1 MTRARAREQAACYH
15 TVAVDDV
22 NVFYREA
29 GSKTGPTILLQHGF
43 PSSSHMFRI
52 QIPALA
58 DHYHVI
64 APDYPG
70 FGYSDAPSPAD
81 FAYTFDHLTGVIE
94 QFITALSLER
104 FSLYVHDYGAPIGFR
119 IAARH
124 PERIQTIITQSGN
137 AYDDGFTS
145 SSDPLVAFAVSW
157 TNETEQEARRFLT
170 RDATIWQ
177 YTHGVR
183 DTTQISP
190 DAYEHDQAGLDRQG
204 NADIQLNL
212 FHDYKNNRA
221 QYPMWHAYFRE
232 HQPPLLAV
240 WGRNDEIF
248 GPNGAL
254 AFKRDLPQSE
264 VHLLDTGHF
273 ALEEDGDVIAF
284 LIRRFLAKH
293 LG

>member
-1 MTRARAREQAACYH
+1 MIMTAYH

-29 GSKTGPTILLQHGF
+29 GPQTGPTILLLHGF
-43 PSSSHMFRI
+43 PSSSHMFRNL
-52 QIPALA
+52 IPALA

-70 FGYSDAPSPAD
+70 FGYSDAPSPAE
-81 FAYTFDHLTGVIE
+81 FAYTFDNLTGVIE
-94 QFITALSLER
+94 RFITALGLER

-273 ALEEDGDVIAF
+273 ALEEDGDVIAC

>member
-1 MTRARAREQAACYH
+1 MTAYH

-29 GSKTGPTILLQHGF
+29 GPQTGPTILLLHGF
-43 PSSSHMFRI
+43 PSSSHMFRNL
-52 QIPALA
+52 IPALA

-70 FGYSDAPSPAD
+70 FGYSDAPSPAE
-81 FAYTFDHLTGVIE
+81 FAYTFDNLTGVIE
-94 QFITALSLER
+94 RFITALGLER

-145 SSDPLVAFAVSW
+145 SSDPLVAFAESW

>member
-1 MTRARAREQAACYH
+1 MTAYH

-29 GSKTGPTILLQHGF
+29 GPQTGPTILLLHGF
-43 PSSSHMFRI
+43 PSSSHMFRNL
-52 QIPALA
+52 IPALA

-70 FGYSDAPSPAD
+70 FGYSDAPSPAE
-81 FAYTFDHLTGVIE
+81 FAYTFDNLTGVIE
-94 QFITALSLER
+94 RFITALGLER

-273 ALEEDGDVIAF
+273 ALEEDGDVIAC